1 MIGKDPLPPE
11 ILGASGLPLGTEVWL
26 PATFVVVSN
35 PASQPVPQGQISA
48 TEQALGRGE
57 PDYNETEA
65 TGAAGETSAGG
76 KAKLHGPRASMRQ
89 LRGSVEARKIPQ
101 IKGAVAAFLDAQ
113 KREIVALVRQRAGHL
128 AKKPGDQAAWWNGKQ
143 WDQRLRAAL
152 AGHLGGIAETVADHV
167 REVLPVAG
175 KADPVGQDLKLAVVK
190 RVLDRGAARVTAINE
205 ITRDEITKIIAAGVA
220 EEISPGALGDLIE
233 ASTVFDE
240 YRAEL
245 IARTELVNAYNGAAI
260 DSYREV
266 GIEKV
271 EAVDGDGDE
280 ECAARD
286 GQIFDAD
293 EAEGI
298 EDHPNGTLDWI
309 PVIA

>member
-1 MIGKDPLPPE
+1 MD
-11 ILGASGLPLGTEVWL
+11 
-26 PATFVVVSN
+26 
-35 PASQPVPQGQISA
+35 
-48 TEQALGRGE
+48 
-57 PDYNETEA
+57 
-65 TGAAGETSAGG
+65 
-76 KAKLHGPRASMRQ
+76 
-89 LRGSVEARKIPQ
+89 
-101 IKGAVAAFLDAQ
+101 
-113 KREIVALVRQRAGHL
+113 
-128 AKKPGDQAAWWNGKQ
+128 
-143 WDQRLRAAL
+143 
-152 AGHLGGIAETVADHV
+152 
-167 REVLPVAG
+167 
-175 KADPVGQDLKLAVVK
+175 DLVVK

-205 ITRDEITKIIAAGVA
+205 VTRAEIAKIIADAIAQEV
-220 EEISPGALGDLIE
+220 SPGALGDLIE

-245 IARTELVNAYNGAAI
+245 IARTELTQAYNSAAI

-293 EAEGI
+293 EADGI